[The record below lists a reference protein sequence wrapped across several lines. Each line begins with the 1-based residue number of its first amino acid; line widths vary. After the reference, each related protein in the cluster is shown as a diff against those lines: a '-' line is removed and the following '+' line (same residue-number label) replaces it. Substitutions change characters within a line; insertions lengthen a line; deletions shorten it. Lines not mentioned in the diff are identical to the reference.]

1 MFNSSHS
8 HLFPL
13 PSGLT
18 TAPDKCSITDCS
30 TVNFLYLCGWRH
42 LPGIFF
48 TSGGHRINT
57 RILPLFTDG
66 REMFLS
72 REEKATKA

>member
-1 MFNSSHS
+1 MFDSSHS

-18 TAPDKCSITDCS
+18 TAPDKCSIADCS

-48 TSGGHRINT
+48 LLQVINT